1 MTIAKEK
8 LLNFTKKEMDVLGLV
23 KEGLSTREIASVLA
37 MSEDT
42 VESYRRNMI
51 KKAGAKNMVV
61 VVYAAQSCGL
71 I

>member
-51 KKAGAKNMVV
+51 KKAGAQNMVV

>member
-8 LLNFTKKEMDVLGLV
+8 LNFSPREMEVLTLV
-23 KEGLSTREIASVLA
+23 KEGLSSREIAKELE

-61 VVYAAQSCGL
+61 VVYAAKSCGL

>member
-1 MTIAKEK
+1 MTITKEK
-8 LLNFTKKEMDVLGLV
+8 LNFSKREMDVLSLV
-23 KEGLSTREIASVLA
+23 KEGLSSREIAKELE

-51 KKAGAKNMVV
+51 KKAGARNMVV
-61 VVYAAQSCGL
+61 VVYAAKSCGL